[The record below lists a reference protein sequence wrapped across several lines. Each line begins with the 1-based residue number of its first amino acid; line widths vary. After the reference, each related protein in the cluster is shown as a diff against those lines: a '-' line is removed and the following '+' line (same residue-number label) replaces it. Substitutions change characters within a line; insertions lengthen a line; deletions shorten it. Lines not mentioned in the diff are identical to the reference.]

1 MNRRYFAAAALI
13 VPLLAGDAYADSA
26 GKLVSKGNSEYG
38 KQRYEEAAAL
48 YEKAS
53 VKLPESG
60 VIAFNL
66 GDVLYRLE
74 DYSGARTHF
83 EDAAMKTRD
92 LSPEAKAWYNMGNCA
107 FAEGSRQADSDM
119 EKALE
124 FYKESVGFYAAAL
137 EKDPDLS
144 DAAHN
149 MEIVRLYIKD
159 LLDKIQKQ
167 KEEMQ
172 KMQEKMK
179 EVVDSLLVAMD
190 RQQKA
195 QKRSLDL
202 DDAAQKAD
210 PQWKTR
216 LGKLG
221 DDQKNIERSTSDLR
235 GKLEDLFPSEVPEP
249 VRQASSH
256 LDSASVDQKS
266 SVSELS
272 AGDPA
277 AAAKDQGGA
286 FDQMNKALELLTQ
299 GDNKDKNQQGE
310 DEKKDD
316 KGQQDQQ
323 NKQDEQPPQE
333 QKEQQARSETARGI
347 LEEEKENRKKRKQQA
362 AGGYKKVEKD
372 W

>member
-1 MNRRYFAAAALI
+1 MNRRYFAAAALL
-13 VPLLAGDAYADSA
+13 VSLLAGEAYADSV
-26 GKLVSKGNSEYG
+26 GRLVSKGNSEYE
-38 KQRYEEAAAL
+38 KQQYDEAAAL

-74 DYSGARTHF
+74 DYSGARNHF
-83 EDAAMKTRD
+83 EDTAMKTRD
-92 LSPEAKAWYNMGNCA
+92 LSLEAKAWYNMGNCA
-107 FAEGSRQADSDM
+107 FGEGSRQVDSDM

-124 FYKESVGFYAAAL
+124 FYKESVSFYAAAL

-172 KMQEKMK
+172 QMQEKMK

-190 RQQKA
+190 RQQQA

-202 DDAAQKAD
+202 DDAAQKTD
-210 PQWKTR
+210 PQWKGR
-216 LGKLG
+216 IDKLG
-221 DDQKNIERSTSDLR
+221 NDQKNIERSTSDVR
-235 GKLEDLFPSEVPEP
+235 GKLDQLFPSEVPEP

-256 LDSASVDQKS
+256 LDSAAVDQNS
-266 SVSELS
+266 SVSDLS
-272 AGDPA
+272 AEDPA
-277 AAAKDQGGA
+277 AAAIDQDQA
-286 FDQMNKALELLTQ
+286 FDQMNKALELLTE
-299 GDNKDKNQQGE
+299 G
-310 DEKKDD
+310 EKKDQE
-316 KGQQDQQ
+316 GQEEQEKDQGRQDQQ
-323 NKQDEQPPQE
+323 NKQDEQPPPE
-333 QKEQQARSETARGI
+333 QQEQQARSETARGI

-362 AGGYKKVEKD
+362 SGGYKKVEKD